1 MLIYKITNNINGK
14 IYIGQTIRILHS
26 RKKGYENEVKYK
38 PDSRPI
44 IRAMNKYGFENFT
57 FEVLEDNIESV
68 IILNKRERYYIETLQ
83 SMVGQNGYN
92 IEFGGNGVGK
102 HSEETK
108 RKIGEAQRG
117 ELNHMWGRF
126 GAANPTSK
134 RVIDP
139 TTGTIYGAAME
150 AARVLGLNFSHI
162 CAVCRGARGSTGNR
176 VFRYLDEKG
185 EIILPKKRAY
195 IKAHKSKNAVLPQ
208 YKKYI

>member
-14 IYIGQTIRILHS
+14 IYIGQTIRTLHS
-26 RKKGYENEVKYK
+26 RKKGYEHEAKYK
-38 PDSRPI
+38 PNSRPI

-57 FEVLEDNIESV
+57 FEVLEDNIES
-68 IILNKRERYYIETLQ
+68 ITTLDKRERYYIETLQ
-83 SMVGQNGYN
+83 STAGKNGYN
-92 IEFGGNGVGK
+92 VELGGNGVGK

-108 RKIGEAQRG
+108 RKIGEAQMG
-117 ELNHMWGRF
+117 ELNHMWGAF
-126 GAANPTSK
+126 GGASPSSK
-134 RVIDP
+134 RVIDL
-139 TTGTIYGAAME
+139 TTGTTYGAAME
-150 AARVLGLNFSHI
+150 AARVLRLNFSHI
-162 CAVCRGARGSTGNR
+162 CAVCRGTRGSTGNR